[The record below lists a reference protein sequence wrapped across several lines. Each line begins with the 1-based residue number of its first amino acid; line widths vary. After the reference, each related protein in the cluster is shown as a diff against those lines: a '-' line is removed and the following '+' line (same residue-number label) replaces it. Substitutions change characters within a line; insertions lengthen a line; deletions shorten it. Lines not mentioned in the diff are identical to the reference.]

1 MGLTMKNKYLY
12 ITLLSFLGLTAEAQ
26 EQLIA
31 QAPRLVVSITIDQL
45 RTDYLENYSPLYGNE
60 GLRRLLSQGK
70 VFTNG
75 AYNFTPVDRASAIA
89 SLHTG
94 TSPYYHGITAEEWL
108 DKQTLRAQNC
118 VRDQK
123 IGYSPQFLS
132 TSTISDELKMATNGI
147 AKVFAFAP
155 TADAAILSAG
165 HAADGAAW
173 ISNGQWMTT
182 TYYRPLNQW
191 LSGFSRLFHPEADIN
206 KSVTD
211 AALKC
216 IEQAGIGNDEKTDL
230 ISLTYE
236 AGRQMESYIA
246 LDRQIAQLVNGVERT
261 IPRDRVL
268 FVITGTTNREEEEEG
283 NQERF
288 RIPTG
293 TFFINRT
300 ANLLN
305 MYLGAVFGSANY
317 VEFCHKNH
325 IYFNHQLLRQKNI
338 NLSEISSR
346 SQEFLLQITGVRNVY
361 TANQLLTSDSYLLE
375 SIRNGFN
382 IEKCGDL
389 IVDIAPGWKLINEN
403 TQEKSMSRSAHV
415 PFPIIIYGAGTKAE
429 RIQTPVT
436 VDRIAPAV
444 ARAIRIRA
452 PNACVAE
459 PLF

>member
-1 MGLTMKNKYLY
+1 MRNRYLY
-12 ITLLSFLGLTAEAQ
+12 ITLLSIFGFHAETYAQ
-26 EQLIA
+26 AIA

-45 RTDYLENYSPLYGNE
+45 RTDYLDIYAPLYGEE
-60 GLRRLLSQGK
+60 GLRKLLTEGK

-89 SLHTG
+89 SLYTG
-94 TSPYYHGITAEEWL
+94 TVPYYHGITAYEWL
-108 DKQTLRAQNC
+108 DKETLRPLNC

-123 IGYSPQFLS
+123 IGYSPQFLG
-132 TSTISDELKMATNGI
+132 TSTLSDELKMATNGL

-155 TADAAILSAG
+155 TPDAAILSAG

-173 ISNGQWMTT
+173 IDNGKWHTT
-182 TYYRPLNQW
+182 TYYRPLNLW
-191 LSGFSRLFHPEADIN
+191 LSGFTRLYQSVADVN
-206 KSVTD
+206 QDVTN
-211 AALKC
+211 AALQC
-216 IEQAGIGNDEKTDL
+216 VEQNSIGNDDKTDL
-230 ISLTYE
+230 LSLTYE
-236 AGRQMESYIA
+236 AGTQMESYIE
-246 LDRQIAQLVNGVERT
+246 LDRTISVLLRGIERQVG
-261 IPRDRVL
+261 RDRVL
-268 FVITGTTNREEEEEG
+268 FVITGTTSREEEEEG
-283 NQERF
+283 NQERY

-293 TFFINRT
+293 TFYINRT

-305 MYLGAVFGSANY
+305 MYLGAVYGSAKY

-338 NLSEISSR
+338 QIGEISSR
-346 SQEFLLQITGVRNVY
+346 SQEFLLQISGVRNVY
-361 TANQLLTSDSYLLE
+361 TASQLLTSDSYLLE

-382 IEKCGDL
+382 VEKCGDL
-389 IVDIAPGWKLINEN
+389 IVDIAPGWKLINED
-403 TQEKSMSRSAHV
+403 TSEKSTSRSAHV

-436 VDRIAPAV
+436 VDRIAPAI

-452 PNACVAE
+452 PNACSAE

>member
-1 MGLTMKNKYLY
+1 MRNKYLY
-12 ITLLSFLGLTAEAQ
+12 ITLLSILGLNAEAQ

-31 QAPRLVVSITIDQL
+31 QTPKLVVSITIDQL
-45 RTDYLENYSPLYGNE
+45 RTDYLETFSPLYSND
-60 GLRRLLSQGK
+60 GLRRLLTEGK

-75 AYNFTPVDRASAIA
+75 TFNFTPVDRASAIA

-108 DKQTLRAQNC
+108 DKETLRPQNC
-118 VRDQK
+118 VKDQQV
-123 IGYSPQFLS
+123 GYSPQFLG
-132 TSTISDELKMATNGI
+132 TSTLGDELKIATNGI
-147 AKVFAFAP
+147 ARVFAFAP

-165 HAADGAAW
+165 HAADGASW
-173 ISNGQWMTT
+173 ISNRKWVTT
-182 TYYRPLNQW
+182 TYYQPQDQW
-191 LSGFSRLFHPEADIN
+191 LSGYTRLFLPETNVN

-216 IEQAGIGNDEKTDL
+216 IEQAGIGNDDKTDL
-230 ISLTYE
+230 VSLTLE
-236 AGRQMESYIA
+236 AGQQMESYVE
-246 LDRQIAQLVNGVERT
+246 LDRQIALLLNGITHR
-261 IPRDRVL
+261 IPLDRVL
-268 FVITGTTNREEEEEG
+268 FVITGTTSREEEEEEG
-283 NQERF
+283 NMERF

-293 TFFINRT
+293 TFYINRT

-305 MYLGAVFGSANY
+305 MYLGAIFGSAKY

-338 NLSEISSR
+338 NLGEISSR
-346 SQEFLLQITGVRNVY
+346 SQEFLLQISGIRNVY

-375 SIRNGFN
+375 RIRNGFN
-382 IEKCGDL
+382 VEKCGDL
-389 IVDIAPGWKLINEN
+389 IIDIAPGWKLVNEE
-403 TQEKSMSRSAHV
+403 TSEKSTSRSAHI
-415 PFPIIIYGAGTKAE
+415 PFPIIVYGACTKAE

-436 VDRIAPAV
+436 VDRIAPAI

>member
-1 MGLTMKNKYLY
+1 MMKNKYLY
-12 ITLLSFLGLTAEAQ
+12 ITLLSLLGLSAEAQ
-26 EQLIA
+26 QQLIA

-45 RTDYLENYSPLYGNE
+45 RTDYLETYAPLYGAD
-60 GLRRLLSQGK
+60 GLSRLLAEGK

-75 AYNFTPVDRASAIA
+75 AYSFTPVDRASAIA

-94 TSPYYHGITAEEWL
+94 TVPYYNGITAEEWL
-108 DKQTLRAQNC
+108 DKQTLRPQNC

-123 IGYSPQFLS
+123 IGYSPQFLA
-132 TSTISDELKMATNGI
+132 TSTISDELKMATNGV

-165 HAADGAAW
+165 HAADGVAW
-173 ISNGQWMTT
+173 INGSQWATT

-191 LSGFSRLFHPEADIN
+191 LSGFTRLFHPDGSDVN

-211 AALKC
+211 AALHC
-216 IEQAGIGNDEKTDL
+216 IQQAGIGNDDKTDL
-230 ISLTYE
+230 VSLTYQ
-236 AGRQMESYIA
+236 AGSQMESYVA
-246 LDRQIAQLVNGVERT
+246 LDRQVAQLLNGIERQLT
-261 IPRDRVL
+261 RDRVL
-268 FVITGTTNREEEEEG
+268 FVITGTTSREEEDEG

-288 RIPTG
+288 RIPNG
-293 TFFINRT
+293 TFHINRT

-305 MYLGAVFGSANY
+305 MYLGAVFGSAKY
-317 VEFCHKNH
+317 VEFCHQNH
-325 IYFNHQLLRQKNI
+325 IYFNHQLLRQKNL
-338 NLSEISSR
+338 NLSDVCSR

-375 SIRNGFN
+375 TIRNGFN
-382 IEKCGDL
+382 VEKCGDL
-389 IVDIAPGWKLINEN
+389 IVDIAPGWKLVNEN
-403 TQEKSMSRSAHV
+403 SLKQSSSRSAHV
-415 PFPIIIYGAGTKAE
+415 PFPIIVYGAGMQAE

-436 VDRIAPAV
+436 VDRIAPAI

-452 PNACVAE
+452 PNACVAA

>member
-1 MGLTMKNKYLY
+1 MRNRYIY
-12 ITLLSFLGLTAEAQ
+12 ITLLSILGFNAETYAQ
-26 EQLIA
+26 VIV

-45 RTDYLENYSPLYGNE
+45 RTDYLETYAPLYSND
-60 GLRRLLSQGK
+60 GLKRLLTDGK
-70 VFTNG
+70 VFING

-94 TSPYYHGITAEEWL
+94 TVPYYNGITAEEWL
-108 DKQTLRAQNC
+108 DKQTLRPQNC
-118 VRDQK
+118 VRDQQ
-123 IGYSPQFLS
+123 IGYSPQFLG
-132 TSTISDELKMATNGI
+132 TSTISDELKMATNGV
-147 AKVFAFAP
+147 AKVFSFAP

-173 ISNGQWMTT
+173 VSNGKWATT
-182 TYYRPLNQW
+182 TYYRPINQW
-191 LSGFSRLFHPEADIN
+191 LSGYTRLFLPGTDVN
-206 KSVTD
+206 KAVTD

-216 IEQAGIGNDEKTDL
+216 LEQAGVGNDDKTDL
-230 ISLTYE
+230 LSLTYE
-236 AGRQMESYIA
+236 AGRQMESYVE
-246 LDRQIAQLVNGVERT
+246 LDRQMTLLLNGIERQIA
-261 IPRDRVL
+261 RDRVL
-268 FVITGTTNREEEEEG
+268 FVITGTSSREEEEES
-283 NQERF
+283 NQERY

-293 TFFINRT
+293 TFYINRT

-305 MYLGAVFGSANY
+305 MYLGAIFGSAKY

-338 NLSEISSR
+338 HLGDICSR
-346 SQEFLLQITGVRNVY
+346 SQEFLLQLSGVRNVY

-382 IEKCGDL
+382 VEKCGDL
-389 IVDIAPGWKLINEN
+389 IIDIAPGWKLINED
-403 TQEKSMSRSAHV
+403 TLEKSISRSAHV

-452 PNACVAE
+452 PNACSSE

>member
-1 MGLTMKNKYLY
+1 MRNRYIY
-12 ITLLSFLGLTAEAQ
+12 ITLLSILGFNAETYAQ
-26 EQLIA
+26 VIV

-45 RTDYLENYSPLYGNE
+45 RTDYLETYAPLYSND
-60 GLRRLLSQGK
+60 GLKRLLTDGK
-70 VFTNG
+70 VFVNG

-94 TSPYYHGITAEEWL
+94 TVPYYNGITAEEWL
-108 DKQTLRAQNC
+108 DKQTLRPQNC

-123 IGYSPQFLS
+123 IGYSPQFLG
-132 TSTISDELKMATNGI
+132 TSTISDELKMATNGV
-147 AKVFAFAP
+147 AKVFSFAP

-173 ISNGQWMTT
+173 VSNGKWATT
-182 TYYRPLNQW
+182 TYYRPINQW
-191 LSGFSRLFHPEADIN
+191 LSGYTRLFLPGTDVN
-206 KSVTD
+206 KAVTD

-216 IEQAGIGNDEKTDL
+216 LEQAGVGNDDKTDL
-230 ISLTYE
+230 LSLTYE
-236 AGRQMESYIA
+236 AGRQMESYVE
-246 LDRQIAQLVNGVERT
+246 LDRQMALLLNGIERQIA
-261 IPRDRVL
+261 RDRVL
-268 FVITGTTNREEEEEG
+268 FVITGTSSREEEEES
-283 NQERF
+283 NQERY

-293 TFFINRT
+293 TFYINRT

-305 MYLGAVFGSANY
+305 MYLGAIFGSAKY

-338 NLSEISSR
+338 HLGEICSR
-346 SQEFLLQITGVRNVY
+346 SQEFLLQLSGVRNVY

-382 IEKCGDL
+382 VEKCGDL
-389 IVDIAPGWKLINEN
+389 IIDIAPGWKLINED
-403 TQEKSMSRSAHV
+403 TLEKSISRSAHV

-452 PNACVAE
+452 PNACSSE

>member
-1 MGLTMKNKYLY
+1 MRNRYIY
-12 ITLLSFLGLTAEAQ
+12 ITLLSILGFNAETYAQ
-26 EQLIA
+26 VIV

-45 RTDYLENYSPLYGNE
+45 RTDYLETYAPLYSND
-60 GLRRLLSQGK
+60 GLKRLLTDGK
-70 VFTNG
+70 VFING

-94 TSPYYHGITAEEWL
+94 TVPYYNGITAEEWL
-108 DKQTLRAQNC
+108 DKQTLRPQNC
-118 VRDQK
+118 VRDQQ
-123 IGYSPQFLS
+123 IGYSPQFLG
-132 TSTISDELKMATNGI
+132 TSTISDELKMATNGV
-147 AKVFAFAP
+147 AKVFSFAP

-173 ISNGQWMTT
+173 VSNGKWATT
-182 TYYRPLNQW
+182 TYYRPINQW
-191 LSGFSRLFHPEADIN
+191 LSGYTRLFLPGTDVN
-206 KSVTD
+206 KAVTD

-216 IEQAGIGNDEKTDL
+216 LEQAGVGNDDKTDL
-230 ISLTYE
+230 LSLTYE
-236 AGRQMESYIA
+236 AGRHMESYVE
-246 LDRQIAQLVNGVERT
+246 LDRQMALLLNGIERQIA
-261 IPRDRVL
+261 RDRVL
-268 FVITGTTNREEEEEG
+268 FVITGTSSREEEEES
-283 NQERF
+283 NQERY

-293 TFFINRT
+293 TFYINRT

-305 MYLGAVFGSANY
+305 MYLGAIFGSAKY

-338 NLSEISSR
+338 HLGEICSR
-346 SQEFLLQITGVRNVY
+346 SQEFLLQLSGVRNVY

-382 IEKCGDL
+382 VEKCGDL
-389 IVDIAPGWKLINEN
+389 IIDIAPGWKLINED
-403 TQEKSMSRSAHV
+403 TLEKSISRSAHV

-452 PNACVAE
+452 PNACSSE

>member
-1 MGLTMKNKYLY
+1 MMKNKYLY
-12 ITLLSFLGLTAEAQ
+12 ITLLSLLGLSAEAQ
-26 EQLIA
+26 QQLIA

-45 RTDYLENYSPLYGNE
+45 RTDYLETYAPLYGAD
-60 GLRRLLSQGK
+60 GLRRLLAEGK

-75 AYNFTPVDRASAIA
+75 AYSFTPVDRASAIA

-94 TSPYYHGITAEEWL
+94 TVPYYNGITAEEWL
-108 DKQTLRAQNC
+108 DKQTLRPQNC

-123 IGYSPQFLS
+123 IGYSPQFLA
-132 TSTISDELKMATNGI
+132 TSTISDELKMATNGV

-173 ISNGQWMTT
+173 INGSQWATT

-191 LSGFSRLFHPEADIN
+191 LSGFSRLFHPDASDAN

-211 AALKC
+211 AALHC
-216 IEQAGIGNDEKTDL
+216 IQQAGIGNDDKTDL
-230 ISLTYE
+230 VSLTYQ
-236 AGRQMESYIA
+236 AGSQMESYVA
-246 LDRQIAQLVNGVERT
+246 LDRQVAQLLKGIERQLT
-261 IPRDRVL
+261 RDRVL
-268 FVITGTTNREEEEEG
+268 IVITGTTSREEEDEG
-283 NQERF
+283 NLERF

-293 TFFINRT
+293 TFHINRT

-305 MYLGAVFGSANY
+305 MYLGAVFGSAKY
-317 VEFCHKNH
+317 VEFCHQNH
-325 IYFNHQLLRQKNI
+325 IYFNHQLLRQKNL
-338 NLSEISSR
+338 NLSDVCSR

-361 TANQLLTSDSYLLE
+361 TANQLLTSDSYQLE
-375 SIRNGFN
+375 AIRNGFN
-382 IEKCGDL
+382 VEKCGDL
-389 IVDIAPGWKLINEN
+389 IVDIAPGWKLVNEN
-403 TQEKSMSRSAHV
+403 SLKQSSSRSAHV
-415 PFPIIIYGAGTKAE
+415 PFPIIVYGAGTQAE

-436 VDRIAPAV
+436 VDRIAPAI

-452 PNACVAE
+452 PNACVAA

>member
-1 MGLTMKNKYLY
+1 MRNRYIY
-12 ITLLSFLGLTAEAQ
+12 ITLLSILGFNAETYAQ
-26 EQLIA
+26 VVV

-45 RTDYLENYSPLYGNE
+45 RTDYLETYAPLYSND
-60 GLRRLLSQGK
+60 GLKRLLTDGK
-70 VFTNG
+70 VFING

-94 TSPYYHGITAEEWL
+94 TVPYYNGITAEEWL
-108 DKQTLRAQNC
+108 DKQTLRPQNC
-118 VRDQK
+118 VRDQQ
-123 IGYSPQFLS
+123 IGYSPQFLG
-132 TSTISDELKMATNGI
+132 TSTISDELKMATNGV
-147 AKVFAFAP
+147 AKVFSFAP

-173 ISNGQWMTT
+173 VSNGKWATT
-182 TYYRPLNQW
+182 TYYRPINQW
-191 LSGFSRLFHPEADIN
+191 LSGYTRLFLPGTDVN
-206 KSVTD
+206 KAVTD

-216 IEQAGIGNDEKTDL
+216 LEQAGVGNDDKTDL
-230 ISLTYE
+230 LSLTYE
-236 AGRQMESYIA
+236 AGRHMESYVE
-246 LDRQIAQLVNGVERT
+246 LDRQMALLLNGIERQIA
-261 IPRDRVL
+261 RDRVL
-268 FVITGTTNREEEEEG
+268 FVITGTSSREEEEES
-283 NQERF
+283 NQERY

-293 TFFINRT
+293 TFYINRT

-305 MYLGAVFGSANY
+305 MYLGAIFGSAKY

-338 NLSEISSR
+338 HLGEICSR
-346 SQEFLLQITGVRNVY
+346 SQEFLLQLSGVRNVY

-382 IEKCGDL
+382 VEKCGDL
-389 IVDIAPGWKLINEN
+389 IIDIAPGWKLINED
-403 TQEKSMSRSAHV
+403 TLEKSISWSAHV

-452 PNACVAE
+452 PNACSSE

>member
-1 MGLTMKNKYLY
+1 MMKNKYLY
-12 ITLLSFLGLTAEAQ
+12 ITLLSLLGLSAEAQ
-26 EQLIA
+26 QQLIA

-45 RTDYLENYSPLYGNE
+45 RTDYLETYAPLYGTD
-60 GLRRLLSQGK
+60 GLRRLLAEGK

-75 AYNFTPVDRASAIA
+75 AYSFTPVDRASAIA

-94 TSPYYHGITAEEWL
+94 TVPYYNGITAEEWL
-108 DKQTLRAQNC
+108 DKQTLRPQNC

-123 IGYSPQFLS
+123 IGYSPQFLA
-132 TSTISDELKMATNGI
+132 TSTISDELKMATNGV

-173 ISNGQWMTT
+173 INGSQWATT

-191 LSGFSRLFHPEADIN
+191 LSGFTRLFHPDASDAN

-211 AALKC
+211 AALHC
-216 IEQAGIGNDEKTDL
+216 IQQAGIGNDDKTDL
-230 ISLTYE
+230 VSLTYQ
-236 AGRQMESYIA
+236 AGSQMESYVA
-246 LDRQIAQLVNGVERT
+246 LDRQVAQLLNGIERQLT
-261 IPRDRVL
+261 RDRVL
-268 FVITGTTNREEEEEG
+268 FVITGTTSREEEDEG

-293 TFFINRT
+293 TFHINRT

-305 MYLGAVFGSANY
+305 MYLGAVFGSAKY
-317 VEFCHKNH
+317 VEFCHQNH
-325 IYFNHQLLRQKNI
+325 IYFNHQLLRQKNL
-338 NLSEISSR
+338 NLSDVCSR

-375 SIRNGFN
+375 TIRNGFN
-382 IEKCGDL
+382 VEKCGDL
-389 IVDIAPGWKLINEN
+389 IVDIAPGWKLVNEN
-403 TQEKSMSRSAHV
+403 SLKQSSSRSAHV
-415 PFPIIIYGAGTKAE
+415 PFPIIVYGAGTQAE

-436 VDRIAPAV
+436 VDRIAPAI

-452 PNACVAE
+452 PNACVAA

>member
-1 MGLTMKNKYLY
+1 MRNRYLY
-12 ITLLSFLGLTAEAQ
+12 ITLLSVLGFHTETYAQ
-26 EQLIA
+26 AIA

-45 RTDYLENYSPLYGNE
+45 RTDDLETYAPLYGEE
-60 GLRRLLSQGK
+60 GLRKLLTEGK

-89 SLHTG
+89 SLYTG
-94 TSPYYHGITAEEWL
+94 TVPYYHGITAYEWL
-108 DKQTLRAQNC
+108 DKETLRPQNC

-123 IGYSPQFLS
+123 IGYSPQFLG
-132 TSTISDELKMATNGI
+132 TSTLSDELKMATNGV

-155 TADAAILSAG
+155 TPDAAILSAG
-165 HAADGAAW
+165 HAADCAAW
-173 ISNGQWMTT
+173 IDKGKWHTT

-191 LSGFSRLFHPEADIN
+191 ISGYSRLYQPDADVN

-211 AALKC
+211 IALNC

-230 ISLTYE
+230 LSLTYE
-236 AGRQMESYIA
+236 AGAQMESYIE
-246 LDRQIAQLVNGVERT
+246 LDRTIAMLLNGIERQLT
-261 IPRDRVL
+261 KDRVL
-268 FVITGTTNREEEEEG
+268 FVITGTTSREEEEEG
-283 NQERF
+283 NQERY

-293 TFFINRT
+293 TFYINRT

-305 MYLGAVFGSANY
+305 MYLGAVYGSAKY
-317 VEFCHKNH
+317 VEFCHKNQ

-338 NLSEISSR
+338 QIGEISSR
-346 SQEFLLQITGVRNVY
+346 SQEFLLQISGVRNVY

-382 IEKCGDL
+382 VEKCGDL
-389 IVDIAPGWKLINEN
+389 IIDIAPGWKLINEE
-403 TQEKSMSRSAHV
+403 TLEKSTSRSAHV
-415 PFPIIIYGAGTKAE
+415 PFPIIIYGSGTKAE

-452 PNACVAE
+452 PNACSSE

>member
-1 MGLTMKNKYLY
+1 MRNKYLY
-12 ITLLSFLGLTAEAQ
+12 ITLLSILGLNAETYAQ
-26 EQLIA
+26 AIA

-45 RTDYLENYSPLYGNE
+45 RTDYLETYAPLYGSD
-60 GLRRLLSQGK
+60 GLRRFLTEGK

-94 TSPYYHGITAEEWL
+94 TVPYYNGITANEWL
-108 DKQTLRAQNC
+108 DKQTLRPQNC

-123 IGYSPQFLS
+123 IGYSPQFLG
-132 TSTISDELKMATNGI
+132 TSTLSDELKIATNGT
-147 AKVFAFAP
+147 ARVFAFAT

-173 ISNGQWMTT
+173 VNEGKWATT

-191 LSGFSRLFHPEADIN
+191 LSGYTRLFLPDNDAN

-216 IEQAGIGNDEKTDL
+216 VEQAGIGNDDKTDL
-230 ISLTYE
+230 LSLTYE
-236 AGRQMESYIA
+236 AGQQMESYVSLDQQIA
-246 LDRQIAQLVNGVERT
+246 LLLNGIEHQI
-261 IPRDRVL
+261 PHDRVL
-268 FVITGTTNREEEEEG
+268 FVITGTTCREE
-283 NQERF
+283 QENNNNDRF
-288 RIPTG
+288 RIPSG
-293 TFFINRT
+293 TFYINRT

-305 MYLGAVFGSANY
+305 MYLGAVFGSAQY
-317 VEFCHKNH
+317 IEFCYKNQ

-338 NLSEISSR
+338 HLGEISSR
-346 SQEFLLQITGVRNVY
+346 SQEFLLQIEGIRNVY

-375 SIRNGFN
+375 SVRNGFN
-382 IEKCGDL
+382 VEKCGDL
-389 IVDIAPGWKLINEN
+389 IIDIAPGWKLINEN
-403 TQEKSMSRSAHV
+403 TLEKSASRSAHV
-415 PFPIIIYGAGTKAE
+415 PFPIIIYGAGIKPE
-429 RIQTPVT
+429 RIQTLVT
-436 VDRIAPAV
+436 IDRVAPAV

-452 PNACVAE
+452 PNACSAE

>member
-1 MGLTMKNKYLY
+1 MRNRYIY
-12 ITLLSFLGLTAEAQ
+12 ITLLSILGFNAETYAQ
-26 EQLIA
+26 VIV

-45 RTDYLENYSPLYGNE
+45 RTDYLETYAPLYSND
-60 GLRRLLSQGK
+60 GLKRLLTDGK
-70 VFTNG
+70 VFING

-94 TSPYYHGITAEEWL
+94 TVPYYNGITAEEWL
-108 DKQTLRAQNC
+108 DKQTLRPQNC

-123 IGYSPQFLS
+123 IGYSPQFLG

-147 AKVFAFAP
+147 AKVFSFAP

-173 ISNGQWMTT
+173 ISNGKWATT
-182 TYYRPLNQW
+182 TYYRPINQW
-191 LSGFSRLFHPEADIN
+191 LSGYTRLFLPGTDVN
-206 KSVTD
+206 KAVTD

-216 IEQAGIGNDEKTDL
+216 LEQAGVGNDDKTDL
-230 ISLTYE
+230 LSLTYE
-236 AGRQMESYIA
+236 AGRQMESYVE
-246 LDRQIAQLVNGVERT
+246 LDRQMALLLNGIERQIA
-261 IPRDRVL
+261 RDRVL
-268 FVITGTTNREEEEEG
+268 FVITGTSSREEEEES
-283 NQERF
+283 NQERY

-293 TFFINRT
+293 TFYINRT

-305 MYLGAVFGSANY
+305 MYLGAIFGSAKY

-338 NLSEISSR
+338 HLGEICSR
-346 SQEFLLQITGVRNVY
+346 SQEFLLQLSGVRNVY

-382 IEKCGDL
+382 VEKCGDL
-389 IVDIAPGWKLINEN
+389 IIDIAPGWKLINED
-403 TQEKSMSRSAHV
+403 TLEKSISRSAHV

-452 PNACVAE
+452 PNACSSE

>member
-1 MGLTMKNKYLY
+1 MMMKNKYLY
-12 ITLLSFLGLTAEAQ
+12 ITLLSLLGLSAEAQ
-26 EQLIA
+26 QQLIA

-45 RTDYLENYSPLYGNE
+45 RTDYLETYAPLYGAD
-60 GLRRLLSQGK
+60 GLRRLLAEGK

-75 AYNFTPVDRASAIA
+75 SYSFTPVDRASAIA

-94 TSPYYHGITAEEWL
+94 TVPYYNGITAEEWL
-108 DKQTLRAQNC
+108 DKQTLRPQNC

-123 IGYSPQFLS
+123 IGYSPQFLA
-132 TSTISDELKMATNGI
+132 TSTISDELKMATNGV

-173 ISNGQWMTT
+173 INGSQWATT

-191 LSGFSRLFHPEADIN
+191 LSGFTRLFHPDASDVN

-211 AALKC
+211 AALHC
-216 IEQAGIGNDEKTDL
+216 IQQAGIGNDDKTDL
-230 ISLTYE
+230 VSLTYQ
-236 AGRQMESYIA
+236 AGSQMESYVA
-246 LDRQIAQLVNGVERT
+246 LDRQVAQLLNGIERQLT
-261 IPRDRVL
+261 RDRVL
-268 FVITGTTNREEEEEG
+268 FVITGTTSREEEDEG

-293 TFFINRT
+293 TFHINRT

-305 MYLGAVFGSANY
+305 MYLGAVFGSAKY
-317 VEFCHKNH
+317 VEFCHQNH
-325 IYFNHQLLRQKNI
+325 IYFNHQLLRQKNL
-338 NLSEISSR
+338 NLSDVCSR

-375 SIRNGFN
+375 TIRNGFN
-382 IEKCGDL
+382 VEKCGDL
-389 IVDIAPGWKLINEN
+389 IVDIAPGWKLVNEN
-403 TQEKSMSRSAHV
+403 SLKQSSSRSAHV
-415 PFPIIIYGAGTKAE
+415 PFPIIVYGAGMQAE

-436 VDRIAPAV
+436 VDRIAPAI

-452 PNACVAE
+452 PNACVAA

>member
-1 MGLTMKNKYLY
+1 MMMKNKYLY
-12 ITLLSFLGLTAEAQ
+12 ITLLSLLGLSAEAQ
-26 EQLIA
+26 QQLIA

-45 RTDYLENYSPLYGNE
+45 RTDYLETYAPLYGAD
-60 GLRRLLSQGK
+60 GLRRLLAEGK

-75 AYNFTPVDRASAIA
+75 AYSFTPVDRASAIA

-94 TSPYYHGITAEEWL
+94 TVPYYNGITAEEWL
-108 DKQTLRAQNC
+108 DKQTLRPQNC

-123 IGYSPQFLS
+123 IGYSPQFLA
-132 TSTISDELKMATNGI
+132 TSTISDELKMATNGV

-173 ISNGQWMTT
+173 INGSQWATT

-191 LSGFSRLFHPEADIN
+191 LSGFTRLFHPDASDAN

-211 AALKC
+211 AALHC
-216 IEQAGIGNDEKTDL
+216 IQQAGIGNDDKTDL
-230 ISLTYE
+230 VSLTYQ
-236 AGRQMESYIA
+236 AGSQMESYVT
-246 LDRQIAQLVNGVERT
+246 LDRQVAQLLNGIERQLT
-261 IPRDRVL
+261 RDRVL
-268 FVITGTTNREEEEEG
+268 FVITGTTSREEEDEG

-293 TFFINRT
+293 TFHINRT

-305 MYLGAVFGSANY
+305 MYLGAVFGSAKY
-317 VEFCHKNH
+317 VEFCHQNH
-325 IYFNHQLLRQKNI
+325 IYFNHQLLRQKNL
-338 NLSEISSR
+338 NLSDVCSR

-375 SIRNGFN
+375 TIRNGFN
-382 IEKCGDL
+382 VEKCGDL
-389 IVDIAPGWKLINEN
+389 IVDIAPGWKLVNEN
-403 TQEKSMSRSAHV
+403 SLKQSSSRSAHV
-415 PFPIIIYGAGTKAE
+415 PFPIIVYGAGTQAE

-436 VDRIAPAV
+436 VDRIAPAI

-452 PNACVAE
+452 PNACVAA

>member
-1 MGLTMKNKYLY
+1 MRNRYIY
-12 ITLLSFLGLTAEAQ
+12 ITLLSILGFNAETYAQ
-26 EQLIA
+26 VIV

-45 RTDYLENYSPLYGNE
+45 RTDYLETYAPLYSND
-60 GLRRLLSQGK
+60 GLKRLLTDGK
-70 VFTNG
+70 VFING

-94 TSPYYHGITAEEWL
+94 TVPYYNGITAEEWL
-108 DKQTLRAQNC
+108 DKQTLRPQNC

-123 IGYSPQFLS
+123 IGYSPQFLG
-132 TSTISDELKMATNGI
+132 TSTISDELKMATNGV
-147 AKVFAFAP
+147 AKVFSFAP

-173 ISNGQWMTT
+173 VSNGKWATT
-182 TYYRPLNQW
+182 TYYRPINQW
-191 LSGFSRLFHPEADIN
+191 LSGYTRLFLPGTDVN
-206 KSVTD
+206 KAVTD

-216 IEQAGIGNDEKTDL
+216 LEQAGVGNDDKTDL
-230 ISLTYE
+230 LSLTYE
-236 AGRQMESYIA
+236 AGRQMESYVE
-246 LDRQIAQLVNGVERT
+246 LDRQMALLLNGIERQIA
-261 IPRDRVL
+261 RDRVL
-268 FVITGTTNREEEEEG
+268 FVITGTSSREEEEESY
-283 NQERF
+283 QERY

-293 TFFINRT
+293 TFYINRT

-305 MYLGAVFGSANY
+305 MYLGAIFGSAKY

-338 NLSEISSR
+338 HLGEICSR
-346 SQEFLLQITGVRNVY
+346 SQEFLLQLSGVRNVY

-382 IEKCGDL
+382 VEKCGDL
-389 IVDIAPGWKLINEN
+389 IIDIAPGWKLINED
-403 TQEKSMSRSAHV
+403 TLEKSISRSAHV

-452 PNACVAE
+452 PNACSSE

>member
-1 MGLTMKNKYLY
+1 MMMKNKYLY
-12 ITLLSFLGLTAEAQ
+12 ITLLSLLGLSAEAQ
-26 EQLIA
+26 QQLIA

-45 RTDYLENYSPLYGNE
+45 RTDYLETYAPLYGAD
-60 GLRRLLSQGK
+60 GLRRLLAEGK

-75 AYNFTPVDRASAIA
+75 AYSFTPVDRASAIA

-94 TSPYYHGITAEEWL
+94 TVPYYNGITAEEWL
-108 DKQTLRAQNC
+108 DKQTLRPQNC

-123 IGYSPQFLS
+123 IGYSPQFLA
-132 TSTISDELKMATNGI
+132 TSTISDELKMATNGV

-173 ISNGQWMTT
+173 INGSQWATT

-191 LSGFSRLFHPEADIN
+191 LSGFSRLFHPDASDAN

-211 AALKC
+211 AALHC
-216 IEQAGIGNDEKTDL
+216 IQQAGIGNDDKTDL
-230 ISLTYE
+230 VSLTYQ
-236 AGRQMESYIA
+236 AGSQMESYVA
-246 LDRQIAQLVNGVERT
+246 LDRQVAQLLNGIERQLT
-261 IPRDRVL
+261 RDRVL
-268 FVITGTTNREEEEEG
+268 FVITGTTSREEEDEG

-293 TFFINRT
+293 TFHINRT

-305 MYLGAVFGSANY
+305 MYLGAVFGSAKY
-317 VEFCHKNH
+317 VEFCHQNH
-325 IYFNHQLLRQKNI
+325 IYFNHQLLRQKNL
-338 NLSEISSR
+338 NLSDVCSR

-375 SIRNGFN
+375 TIRNGFN
-382 IEKCGDL
+382 VEKCGDL
-389 IVDIAPGWKLINEN
+389 IVDIAPGWKLVNEN
-403 TQEKSMSRSAHV
+403 SLKQSSSRSAHV
-415 PFPIIIYGAGTKAE
+415 PFPIIVYGAGTQAE

-436 VDRIAPAV
+436 VDRIAPAI

-452 PNACVAE
+452 PNACVAA

>member
-1 MGLTMKNKYLY
+1 MRNRYIY
-12 ITLLSFLGLTAEAQ
+12 ITLLSILGFNAETYAQ
-26 EQLIA
+26 VVV

-45 RTDYLENYSPLYGNE
+45 RTDYLETYAPLYSND
-60 GLRRLLSQGK
+60 GLKRLLTDGK
-70 VFTNG
+70 VFING

-94 TSPYYHGITAEEWL
+94 TVPYYNGITAEEWL
-108 DKQTLRAQNC
+108 DKQTLRPQNC

-123 IGYSPQFLS
+123 IGYSPQFLG
-132 TSTISDELKMATNGI
+132 TSTISDELKMATNGV
-147 AKVFAFAP
+147 AKVFSFAP

-173 ISNGQWMTT
+173 VSNGKWATT
-182 TYYRPLNQW
+182 TYYRPINQW
-191 LSGFSRLFHPEADIN
+191 LSGYTRLFLPGTDVN
-206 KSVTD
+206 KAVTD

-216 IEQAGIGNDEKTDL
+216 LEQAGVGNDDKTDL
-230 ISLTYE
+230 LSLTYE
-236 AGRQMESYIA
+236 AGRQMESYVE
-246 LDRQIAQLVNGVERT
+246 LDRQMALLLNGIERQIA
-261 IPRDRVL
+261 RDRVL
-268 FVITGTTNREEEEEG
+268 FVITGTSSREEEEES
-283 NQERF
+283 NQERY

-293 TFFINRT
+293 TFYINRT

-305 MYLGAVFGSANY
+305 MYLGAIFGSAKY

-338 NLSEISSR
+338 HLGEICSR
-346 SQEFLLQITGVRNVY
+346 SQEFLLQLSGVRNVY

-382 IEKCGDL
+382 VEKCGDL
-389 IVDIAPGWKLINEN
+389 IIDIAPGWKLINED
-403 TQEKSMSRSAHV
+403 TLEKSISRSAHV

-452 PNACVAE
+452 PNACSSE

>member
-1 MGLTMKNKYLY
+1 MRNRYLY
-12 ITLLSFLGLTAEAQ
+12 ITLLSVLGFHTETYAQ
-26 EQLIA
+26 AIA
-31 QAPRLVVSITIDQL
+31 RAPRLVVSITIDQL
-45 RTDYLENYSPLYGNE
+45 RTDYLETYAPLYGEE
-60 GLRRLLSQGK
+60 GLRKLLTEGK

-89 SLHTG
+89 SLYTG
-94 TSPYYHGITAEEWL
+94 TVPYYHGITAYEWL
-108 DKQTLRAQNC
+108 DKETLRPQNC

-123 IGYSPQFLS
+123 IGYSPQFLG
-132 TSTISDELKMATNGI
+132 TSTLSDELKMATNGV

-155 TADAAILSAG
+155 TPDAAILSAG
-165 HAADGAAW
+165 HAADCAAW
-173 ISNGQWMTT
+173 IDKGKWHTT

-191 LSGFSRLFHPEADIN
+191 ISGYSRLYQPDADVN

-211 AALKC
+211 IALNC

-230 ISLTYE
+230 LSLTYE
-236 AGRQMESYIA
+236 AGAQMESYIE
-246 LDRQIAQLVNGVERT
+246 LDRTIAMLLNGIERQLT
-261 IPRDRVL
+261 KDRVL
-268 FVITGTTNREEEEEG
+268 FVITGTTSREEEEEG
-283 NQERF
+283 NQERY

-293 TFFINRT
+293 TFYINRT

-305 MYLGAVFGSANY
+305 MYLGAVYGSAKY
-317 VEFCHKNH
+317 VEFCHKNQ

-338 NLSEISSR
+338 QIGEISSR
-346 SQEFLLQITGVRNVY
+346 SQEFLLQISGVRNVY

-382 IEKCGDL
+382 VEKCGDL
-389 IVDIAPGWKLINEN
+389 IIDIAPGWKLINEE
-403 TQEKSMSRSAHV
+403 TLEKSTSRSAHV
-415 PFPIIIYGAGTKAE
+415 PFPIIIYGSGTKAE

-452 PNACVAE
+452 PNACSSE

>member
-1 MGLTMKNKYLY
+1 MRNRYIY
-12 ITLLSFLGLTAEAQ
+12 ITLLSILGFNAETYAQ
-26 EQLIA
+26 VIV

-45 RTDYLENYSPLYGNE
+45 RTDYLETYAPLYSND
-60 GLRRLLSQGK
+60 GLKRLLTDGK
-70 VFTNG
+70 VFING

-94 TSPYYHGITAEEWL
+94 TVPYYNGITAEEWL
-108 DKQTLRAQNC
+108 DKQTLRPQNC
-118 VRDQK
+118 VRDQQ
-123 IGYSPQFLS
+123 IGYSPQFLG

-147 AKVFAFAP
+147 AKVFSFAP

-173 ISNGQWMTT
+173 VSNGKWATT
-182 TYYRPLNQW
+182 TYYRPINQW
-191 LSGFSRLFHPEADIN
+191 LSGYTRLFLPGTDVN
-206 KSVTD
+206 KAVTD

-216 IEQAGIGNDEKTDL
+216 LEQAGVGNDDKTDL
-230 ISLTYE
+230 LSLTYE
-236 AGRQMESYIA
+236 AGRQMESYVE
-246 LDRQIAQLVNGVERT
+246 LDRQMTLLLNGIERQIA
-261 IPRDRVL
+261 RDRVL
-268 FVITGTTNREEEEEG
+268 FVITGTSSREEEEES
-283 NQERF
+283 NQERY

-293 TFFINRT
+293 TFYINRT

-305 MYLGAVFGSANY
+305 MYLGAIFGSAKY

-338 NLSEISSR
+338 HLGDICSR
-346 SQEFLLQITGVRNVY
+346 SQEFLLQLSGVRNVY

-382 IEKCGDL
+382 VEKCGDL
-389 IVDIAPGWKLINEN
+389 IIDIAPGWKLINED
-403 TQEKSMSRSAHV
+403 TLEKSISRSAHV

-452 PNACVAE
+452 PNACSSE

>member
-1 MGLTMKNKYLY
+1 MRNRYIY
-12 ITLLSFLGLTAEAQ
+12 ITLLSILGFNAETYAQ
-26 EQLIA
+26 VVV

-45 RTDYLENYSPLYGNE
+45 RTDYLETYAPLYSND
-60 GLRRLLSQGK
+60 GLKRLLTDGK
-70 VFTNG
+70 VFING

-94 TSPYYHGITAEEWL
+94 TVPYYNGITAEEWL
-108 DKQTLRAQNC
+108 DKQTLRPQNC
-118 VRDQK
+118 VRDQQ
-123 IGYSPQFLS
+123 IGYSPQFLG
-132 TSTISDELKMATNGI
+132 TSTISDELKMATNGV
-147 AKVFAFAP
+147 AKVFSFAP

-173 ISNGQWMTT
+173 VSNGKWATT
-182 TYYRPLNQW
+182 TYYRPINQW
-191 LSGFSRLFHPEADIN
+191 LSGYTRLFLPGTDVN
-206 KSVTD
+206 KAVTD

-216 IEQAGIGNDEKTDL
+216 LEQAGVGNDDKTDL
-230 ISLTYE
+230 LSLTYE
-236 AGRQMESYIA
+236 AGRQMESYVE
-246 LDRQIAQLVNGVERT
+246 LDRQMALLLNGIERQIA
-261 IPRDRVL
+261 RDRVL
-268 FVITGTTNREEEEEG
+268 FVITGTSSREEEEES
-283 NQERF
+283 NQERY

-293 TFFINRT
+293 TFYINRT

-305 MYLGAVFGSANY
+305 MYLGAIFGSAKY

-338 NLSEISSR
+338 HLGDICSR
-346 SQEFLLQITGVRNVY
+346 SQEFLLQLSGVRNVY

-382 IEKCGDL
+382 VEKCGDL
-389 IVDIAPGWKLINEN
+389 IIDIAPGWKLINED
-403 TQEKSMSRSAHV
+403 TLEKSISRSAHV

-452 PNACVAE
+452 PNACSSE

>member
-1 MGLTMKNKYLY
+1 MRNRYIY
-12 ITLLSFLGLTAEAQ
+12 ITLLSILGFNAETDAQ
-26 EQLIA
+26 VIV

-45 RTDYLENYSPLYGNE
+45 RTDYLETYAPLYSND
-60 GLRRLLSQGK
+60 GLKRLLTDGK
-70 VFTNG
+70 VFING

-94 TSPYYHGITAEEWL
+94 TVPYYNGITAEEWL
-108 DKQTLRAQNC
+108 DKQTLRPQNC

-123 IGYSPQFLS
+123 IGYSPQFLG
-132 TSTISDELKMATNGI
+132 TSTISDELKMATNGV
-147 AKVFAFAP
+147 AKVFSFAP

-173 ISNGQWMTT
+173 VSNGKWATT
-182 TYYRPLNQW
+182 TYYRPINQW
-191 LSGFSRLFHPEADIN
+191 LSGYTRLFLPETDVN
-206 KSVTD
+206 KAVTD

-216 IEQAGIGNDEKTDL
+216 LEQAGVGNDDKTDL
-230 ISLTYE
+230 LSLTYE
-236 AGRQMESYIA
+236 AGRQMESYVE
-246 LDRQIAQLVNGVERT
+246 LDRQMALLLNGIERQIA
-261 IPRDRVL
+261 RDRVL
-268 FVITGTTNREEEEEG
+268 FVITGTSSREEEEES
-283 NQERF
+283 NQERY

-293 TFFINRT
+293 TFYINRT

-305 MYLGAVFGSANY
+305 MYLGAIFGSAKY

-338 NLSEISSR
+338 HLGEICSR
-346 SQEFLLQITGVRNVY
+346 SQEFLLQLSGVRNVY

-382 IEKCGDL
+382 VEKCGDL
-389 IVDIAPGWKLINEN
+389 IIDIAPGWKLINED
-403 TQEKSMSRSAHV
+403 TLEKSISRSAHV

-452 PNACVAE
+452 PNACSSE

>member
-1 MGLTMKNKYLY
+1 MRNRYIY
-12 ITLLSFLGLTAEAQ
+12 ITLLSILGFNAETYAQ
-26 EQLIA
+26 VIV

-45 RTDYLENYSPLYGNE
+45 RTDYLETYAPLYSND
-60 GLRRLLSQGK
+60 GLKRLLTDGK
-70 VFTNG
+70 VFING
-75 AYNFTPVDRASAIA
+75 AYNFTPVDRACAIA

-94 TSPYYHGITAEEWL
+94 TVPYYNGITAEEWL
-108 DKQTLRAQNC
+108 DKQTLRPQNC

-123 IGYSPQFLS
+123 IGYSPQFLG
-132 TSTISDELKMATNGI
+132 TSTISDELKMATKGV
-147 AKVFAFAP
+147 AKVFSFAP

-173 ISNGQWMTT
+173 ISNGKWVTT

-191 LSGFSRLFHPEADIN
+191 LSGYTRLFLPGTDAN
-206 KSVTD
+206 KAVTD

-216 IEQAGIGNDEKTDL
+216 LELAGVGNDDKTDL

-236 AGRQMESYIA
+236 AGRQMESYIE
-246 LDRQIAQLVNGVERT
+246 LDRQMALLLNGIERQIA
-261 IPRDRVL
+261 RDRVL
-268 FVITGTTNREEEEEG
+268 FVITGTSSREEEEEN
-283 NQERF
+283 NQELY

-293 TFFINRT
+293 TFYINRT

-305 MYLGAVFGSANY
+305 MYLGAIFGSAKY
-317 VEFCHKNH
+317 VEFCYKNH
-325 IYFNHQLLRQKNI
+325 IYFNHQLLRQKNLHLGDI
-338 NLSEISSR
+338 CSR
-346 SQEFLLQITGVRNVY
+346 SQEFLLQLSGVRNVY
-361 TANQLLTSDSYLLE
+361 TTNQLLTSDSYLLE
-375 SIRNGFN
+375 NIRNGFN
-382 IEKCGDL
+382 VEKCGDL
-389 IVDIAPGWKLINEN
+389 IIDIAPGWKLINED
-403 TQEKSMSRSAHV
+403 TLEKYTSRSAHV

-452 PNACVAE
+452 PNACSSK

>member
-1 MGLTMKNKYLY
+1 MRNRYIY
-12 ITLLSFLGLTAEAQ
+12 ITLLSILGFNAETYAQ
-26 EQLIA
+26 AIA

-45 RTDYLENYSPLYGNE
+45 RTDYLDTYAPLYGHD
-60 GLRRLLSQGK
+60 GLKRLLTEGK

-94 TSPYYHGITAEEWL
+94 TVPYYNGITAEEWL
-108 DKQTLRAQNC
+108 DRQTLRPQNC

-123 IGYSPQFLS
+123 IGYSPQFLG
-132 TSTISDELKMATNGI
+132 TSTVSDELKMATNGI
-147 AKVFAFAP
+147 AKVFSFAP

-173 ISNGQWMTT
+173 ISSGKWVTT

-191 LSGFSRLFHPEADIN
+191 LSGYTRLFLPDADVN
-206 KSVTD
+206 KTVTD

-216 IEQAGIGNDEKTDL
+216 VEQAGMGNDDKTDL
-230 ISLTYE
+230 LSLTYE
-236 AGRQMESYIA
+236 AGLQMESYVE
-246 LDRQIAQLVNGVERT
+246 LDRQIAQLLNGIERQ
-261 IPRDRVL
+261 IPRDRIL
-268 FVITGTTNREEEEEG
+268 FVITGTSSREEEEEG
-283 NQERF
+283 NQERY

-293 TFFINRT
+293 TFYINRT

-305 MYLGAVFGSANY
+305 MYLGAVFGSAKY

-338 NLSEISSR
+338 HLGEICSR
-346 SQEFLLQITGVRNVY
+346 SQEFLLQISGVRNVY

-382 IEKCGDL
+382 VEKCGDL
-389 IVDIAPGWKLINEN
+389 IIDVAPGWKLINED
-403 TQEKSMSRSAHV
+403 TLEKSSSRSAHV
-415 PFPIIIYGAGTKAE
+415 PFPIIVYGAGTKAE

-436 VDRIAPAV
+436 VDRIAPAI

-452 PNACVAE
+452 PNACSSE

>member
-1 MGLTMKNKYLY
+1 MRNRYIY
-12 ITLLSFLGLTAEAQ
+12 ITLLSILGFNAETYAQ
-26 EQLIA
+26 VVV

-45 RTDYLENYSPLYGNE
+45 RTDYLETYAPLYSND
-60 GLRRLLSQGK
+60 GLKRLLTDGK
-70 VFTNG
+70 VFING

-94 TSPYYHGITAEEWL
+94 TVPYYNGITAEEWL
-108 DKQTLRAQNC
+108 DKQTLRPQNC
-118 VRDQK
+118 VRDQQ
-123 IGYSPQFLS
+123 IGYSPQFLG
-132 TSTISDELKMATNGI
+132 TSTISDELKMATNGV
-147 AKVFAFAP
+147 AKVFSFAP

-173 ISNGQWMTT
+173 VSNGKWATT
-182 TYYRPLNQW
+182 TYYRPINQW
-191 LSGFSRLFHPEADIN
+191 LSGYTRLFLPGTDVN
-206 KSVTD
+206 KAVTD

-216 IEQAGIGNDEKTDL
+216 LEQAGVGNDDKTDL
-230 ISLTYE
+230 LSLTYE
-236 AGRQMESYIA
+236 AGRHMESYVE
-246 LDRQIAQLVNGVERT
+246 LDRQMALLLNGIERQIA
-261 IPRDRVL
+261 RDRVL
-268 FVITGTTNREEEEEG
+268 FVITGTSSREEEEES
-283 NQERF
+283 NQERY

-293 TFFINRT
+293 TFYINRT

-305 MYLGAVFGSANY
+305 MYLGAIFGSAKY

-338 NLSEISSR
+338 HLGEICSR
-346 SQEFLLQITGVRNVY
+346 SQEFLLQLSGVRNVY

-382 IEKCGDL
+382 VEKCGDL
-389 IVDIAPGWKLINEN
+389 IIDIAPGWKLINED
-403 TQEKSMSRSAHV
+403 TLEKSISRSAHV

-452 PNACVAE
+452 PNACSSE

>member
-1 MGLTMKNKYLY
+1 MMMKNKYLY
-12 ITLLSFLGLTAEAQ
+12 ITLLSLLGLSAEAQ
-26 EQLIA
+26 QQLIA

-45 RTDYLENYSPLYGNE
+45 RTDYLETYAPLYGAD
-60 GLRRLLSQGK
+60 GLRRLLAEGK

-75 AYNFTPVDRASAIA
+75 AYSFTPVDRASAIA

-94 TSPYYHGITAEEWL
+94 TVPYYNGITAEEWL
-108 DKQTLRAQNC
+108 DKQTLRPQNC

-123 IGYSPQFLS
+123 IGYSPQFLA
-132 TSTISDELKMATNGI
+132 TSTISDELKMATNGV

-173 ISNGQWMTT
+173 INGSQWATT

-191 LSGFSRLFHPEADIN
+191 LSGFTRLFHPDASDVN

-211 AALKC
+211 AALHC
-216 IEQAGIGNDEKTDL
+216 IQQAGIGNDDKTDL
-230 ISLTYE
+230 VSLTYQ
-236 AGRQMESYIA
+236 AGSQMESYVA
-246 LDRQIAQLVNGVERT
+246 LDRQVAQLLNGIERQLT
-261 IPRDRVL
+261 RDRVL
-268 FVITGTTNREEEEEG
+268 FVITGTTSREEEDEG

-293 TFFINRT
+293 TFHINRT

-305 MYLGAVFGSANY
+305 MYLGAVFGSAKY
-317 VEFCHKNH
+317 VEFCHQNH
-325 IYFNHQLLRQKNI
+325 IYFNHQLLRQKNL
-338 NLSEISSR
+338 NLSDVCSR

-375 SIRNGFN
+375 TIRNGFN
-382 IEKCGDL
+382 VEKCGDL
-389 IVDIAPGWKLINEN
+389 IVDIAPGWKLVNEN
-403 TQEKSMSRSAHV
+403 SLKQSSSRSAHV
-415 PFPIIIYGAGTKAE
+415 PFPIIVYGAGMQAE

-436 VDRIAPAV
+436 VDRIAPAI

-452 PNACVAE
+452 PNACVAA

>member
-1 MGLTMKNKYLY
+1 MMMKNKYLY
-12 ITLLSFLGLTAEAQ
+12 ITLLSLLGLSAEAQ
-26 EQLIA
+26 QQLIA

-45 RTDYLENYSPLYGNE
+45 RTDYLETYAPLYGAD
-60 GLRRLLSQGK
+60 GLRRLLAEGK

-75 AYNFTPVDRASAIA
+75 AYSFTPVDRASAIA

-94 TSPYYHGITAEEWL
+94 TVPYYNGITAEEWL
-108 DKQTLRAQNC
+108 DKQTLRPQNC

-123 IGYSPQFLS
+123 IGYSPQFLA
-132 TSTISDELKMATNGI
+132 TSTISDELKMATNGV

-173 ISNGQWMTT
+173 INGSQWATT

-191 LSGFSRLFHPEADIN
+191 LSGFSRLFHPDASDAN

-211 AALKC
+211 AALHC
-216 IEQAGIGNDEKTDL
+216 IQQAGIGNDDKTDL
-230 ISLTYE
+230 VSLTYQ
-236 AGRQMESYIA
+236 AGSQMESYVA
-246 LDRQIAQLVNGVERT
+246 LDRQVAQLLKGIERQLT
-261 IPRDRVL
+261 RDRVL
-268 FVITGTTNREEEEEG
+268 FVITGTTSREEEDEG

-293 TFFINRT
+293 TFHINRT

-305 MYLGAVFGSANY
+305 MYLGAVFGSAKY
-317 VEFCHKNH
+317 VEFCHQNH
-325 IYFNHQLLRQKNI
+325 IYFNHQLLRQKNL
-338 NLSEISSR
+338 NLSDVCSR

-375 SIRNGFN
+375 TIRNGFN
-382 IEKCGDL
+382 VEKCGDL
-389 IVDIAPGWKLINEN
+389 IVDIAPGWKLVNEN
-403 TQEKSMSRSAHV
+403 SLKQSSSRSAHV
-415 PFPIIIYGAGTKAE
+415 PFPIIVYGAGTQAE

-436 VDRIAPAV
+436 VDRIAPAI

-452 PNACVAE
+452 PNACVAA

>member
-1 MGLTMKNKYLY
+1 MRNRYIY
-12 ITLLSFLGLTAEAQ
+12 ITLLSILGFNAETYAQ
-26 EQLIA
+26 VIV

-45 RTDYLENYSPLYGNE
+45 RTDYLETYAPLYSND
-60 GLRRLLSQGK
+60 GLKRLLTDGK
-70 VFTNG
+70 VFING

-94 TSPYYHGITAEEWL
+94 TVPYYNGITAEEWL
-108 DKQTLRAQNC
+108 DKQTLRPQNC
-118 VRDQK
+118 VRDQQ
-123 IGYSPQFLS
+123 IGYSPQFLG
-132 TSTISDELKMATNGI
+132 TSTISDELKMATNGV
-147 AKVFAFAP
+147 AKVFSFAP

-173 ISNGQWMTT
+173 VSNGKWATT
-182 TYYRPLNQW
+182 TYYRPINQW
-191 LSGFSRLFHPEADIN
+191 LSGYTRLFLPGTDVN
-206 KSVTD
+206 KAVTD

-216 IEQAGIGNDEKTDL
+216 LEQAGVGNDDKTDL
-230 ISLTYE
+230 LSLTYE
-236 AGRQMESYIA
+236 AGRQMESYVE
-246 LDRQIAQLVNGVERT
+246 LDRQMTLLLNGIERQIA
-261 IPRDRVL
+261 RDRVL
-268 FVITGTTNREEEEEG
+268 FVITGTSSREEEEES
-283 NQERF
+283 NQERY

-293 TFFINRT
+293 TFYINRT

-305 MYLGAVFGSANY
+305 MYLGAIFGSAKY

-338 NLSEISSR
+338 HLGEICSR
-346 SQEFLLQITGVRNVY
+346 SQEFLLQLSGVRNVY

-382 IEKCGDL
+382 VEKCGDL
-389 IVDIAPGWKLINEN
+389 IIDIAPGWKLINED
-403 TQEKSMSRSAHV
+403 TLEKSISRSAHV

-452 PNACVAE
+452 PNACSSE

>member
-1 MGLTMKNKYLY
+1 MMMKNKYLY
-12 ITLLSFLGLTAEAQ
+12 ITLLSLLGLSAEAQ
-26 EQLIA
+26 QQLIA

-45 RTDYLENYSPLYGNE
+45 RTDYLETYAPLYGAD
-60 GLRRLLSQGK
+60 GLRRLLAEGK

-75 AYNFTPVDRASAIA
+75 AYSFTPVDRASAIA

-94 TSPYYHGITAEEWL
+94 TVPYYNGITAEEWL
-108 DKQTLRAQNC
+108 DKQTLRPQNC

-123 IGYSPQFLS
+123 IGYSPQFLA
-132 TSTISDELKMATNGI
+132 TSTISDELKMATNGV

-173 ISNGQWMTT
+173 INGSQWATT

-191 LSGFSRLFHPEADIN
+191 LSGFSRLFHPDASDAN

-211 AALKC
+211 AALHC
-216 IEQAGIGNDEKTDL
+216 IQQAGIGNDDKTDL
-230 ISLTYE
+230 VSLTYQ
-236 AGRQMESYIA
+236 AGSQMESYVA
-246 LDRQIAQLVNGVERT
+246 LDRQVAQLLKGIERQLT
-261 IPRDRVL
+261 RDRVL
-268 FVITGTTNREEEEEG
+268 FVITGTTSREEEGEG

-293 TFFINRT
+293 TFHINRT

-305 MYLGAVFGSANY
+305 MYLGAVFGSAKY
-317 VEFCHKNH
+317 VEFCHQNH
-325 IYFNHQLLRQKNI
+325 IYFNHQLLRQKNL
-338 NLSEISSR
+338 NLSDVCSR

-375 SIRNGFN
+375 TIRNGFN
-382 IEKCGDL
+382 VEKCGDL
-389 IVDIAPGWKLINEN
+389 IVDIAPGWKLVNEN
-403 TQEKSMSRSAHV
+403 SLKQSSSRSAHV
-415 PFPIIIYGAGTKAE
+415 PFPIIVYGAGTQAE

-436 VDRIAPAV
+436 VDRIAPAI

-452 PNACVAE
+452 PNACVAA

>member
-1 MGLTMKNKYLY
+1 MKNRYLY
-12 ITLLSFLGLTAEAQ
+12 ITLLSVLGFHSEAYAQ
-26 EQLIA
+26 AIA

-45 RTDYLENYSPLYGNE
+45 RTDYLETYAPLYGEE
-60 GLRRLLSQGK
+60 GLRRLLTEGK

-89 SLHTG
+89 SLYTG
-94 TSPYYHGITAEEWL
+94 TVPYYHGITAYEWL
-108 DKQTLRAQNC
+108 DKETLRPQNC

-123 IGYSPQFLS
+123 IGYSPQFLG
-132 TSTISDELKMATNGI
+132 TSTISDELKMATNGV

-155 TADAAILSAG
+155 TPDAAILSAG
-165 HAADGAAW
+165 HAADCAAW
-173 ISNGQWMTT
+173 IDKGKWHTT

-191 LSGFSRLFHPEADIN
+191 ISGYSRLYQPDADVN

-211 AALKC
+211 IALNC
-216 IEQAGIGNDEKTDL
+216 IEQAGIGNDDKTDL
-230 ISLTYE
+230 LSLTYE
-236 AGRQMESYIA
+236 AGAQMESYIE
-246 LDRQIAQLVNGVERT
+246 LDRTIAMLLNGIERQVT
-261 IPRDRVL
+261 RDRVL
-268 FVITGTTNREEEEEG
+268 FVITGTTSREEEEEG

-293 TFFINRT
+293 TFYINRT

-305 MYLGAVFGSANY
+305 MYLGAVYGSAKY
-317 VEFCHKNH
+317 VEFCHKNQ

-338 NLSEISSR
+338 QIGEISNR
-346 SQEFLLQITGVRNVY
+346 SQEFLLQISGVRNVY

-382 IEKCGDL
+382 VEKCGDL
-389 IVDIAPGWKLINEN
+389 IIDIAPGWKLINED
-403 TQEKSMSRSAHV
+403 TLEKSTSRSAHV
-415 PFPIIIYGAGTKAE
+415 PFPIIIYGSGTKAE

-436 VDRIAPAV
+436 VDRIAPAI

-452 PNACVAE
+452 PNACSSE

>member
-1 MGLTMKNKYLY
+1 MRNRYLY
-12 ITLLSFLGLTAEAQ
+12 ITLLSVLGFHTETYAQ
-26 EQLIA
+26 AIA

-45 RTDYLENYSPLYGNE
+45 RTDYLETYAPLYGEE
-60 GLRRLLSQGK
+60 GLRKLLTEGK

-94 TSPYYHGITAEEWL
+94 TVPYYNGITAEEWL
-108 DKQTLRAQNC
+108 DKQTLRPQNC
-118 VRDQK
+118 VRDQQ
-123 IGYSPQFLS
+123 IGYSPQFLG
-132 TSTISDELKMATNGI
+132 TSTISDELKMATNGV
-147 AKVFAFAP
+147 AKVFSFAP

-173 ISNGQWMTT
+173 VSNGKWATT
-182 TYYRPLNQW
+182 TYYRPINQW
-191 LSGFSRLFHPEADIN
+191 LSGYTRLFLPGTDVN
-206 KSVTD
+206 KAVTD

-216 IEQAGIGNDEKTDL
+216 LEQAGVGNDDKTDL
-230 ISLTYE
+230 LSLTYE
-236 AGRQMESYIA
+236 AGRQMESYVE
-246 LDRQIAQLVNGVERT
+246 LDRQMTLLLNGIERQIA
-261 IPRDRVL
+261 RDRVL
-268 FVITGTTNREEEEEG
+268 FVITGTSSREEEEES
-283 NQERF
+283 NQERY

-293 TFFINRT
+293 TFYINRT

-305 MYLGAVFGSANY
+305 MYLGAIFGSAKY

-338 NLSEISSR
+338 HLGEICSR
-346 SQEFLLQITGVRNVY
+346 SQEFLLQLSGVRNVY

-382 IEKCGDL
+382 VEKCGDL
-389 IVDIAPGWKLINEN
+389 IIDIAPGWKLINED
-403 TQEKSMSRSAHV
+403 TLEKSISRSAHV

-452 PNACVAE
+452 PNACSSE

>member
-1 MGLTMKNKYLY
+1 MRNRYLY
-12 ITLLSFLGLTAEAQ
+12 ITLLSIFGFHAETYAQ
-26 EQLIA
+26 AIA

-45 RTDYLENYSPLYGNE
+45 RTDYLDIYAPLYGEE
-60 GLRRLLSQGK
+60 GLRKLLTEGK

-89 SLHTG
+89 SLYTG
-94 TSPYYHGITAEEWL
+94 TVPYYHGITAYEWL
-108 DKQTLRAQNC
+108 DKETLRPQNC

-123 IGYSPQFLS
+123 IGYSPQFLG
-132 TSTISDELKMATNGI
+132 TSTLSDELKMATNGL

-155 TADAAILSAG
+155 TPDAAILSAG

-173 ISNGQWMTT
+173 IDNGKWHTT
-182 TYYRPLNQW
+182 TYYRPLNLW
-191 LSGFSRLFHPEADIN
+191 LSGFTRFYQSVADVN
-206 KSVTD
+206 QDVTN
-211 AALKC
+211 AALQC
-216 IEQAGIGNDEKTDL
+216 VEQNSIGNDDKTDL
-230 ISLTYE
+230 LSLTYE
-236 AGRQMESYIA
+236 AGTQMESYIE
-246 LDRQIAQLVNGVERT
+246 LDRTISVLLRGIERQVG
-261 IPRDRVL
+261 RDRVL
-268 FVITGTTNREEEEEG
+268 FVITGTTSREEEEEG
-283 NQERF
+283 NQERY

-293 TFFINRT
+293 TFYINRT

-305 MYLGAVFGSANY
+305 MYLGAVYGSAKY

-338 NLSEISSR
+338 QIGEISSR
-346 SQEFLLQITGVRNVY
+346 SQEFLLQISGVRNVY
-361 TANQLLTSDSYLLE
+361 TASQLLTSDSYLLE

-382 IEKCGDL
+382 VEKCGDL
-389 IVDIAPGWKLINEN
+389 IVDIAPGWKLINED
-403 TQEKSMSRSAHV
+403 TSEKSTSRSAHV

-436 VDRIAPAV
+436 VDRIAPAI

-452 PNACVAE
+452 PNACSAE

>member
-1 MGLTMKNKYLY
+1 MRNRYIY
-12 ITLLSFLGLTAEAQ
+12 ITLLSILGFNAETYAQ
-26 EQLIA
+26 VIV

-45 RTDYLENYSPLYGNE
+45 RTDYLETYAPLYSND
-60 GLRRLLSQGK
+60 GLKRLLTDGK
-70 VFTNG
+70 VFING

-94 TSPYYHGITAEEWL
+94 TVPYYNGITAEEWL
-108 DKQTLRAQNC
+108 DKQTLRPQNC

-123 IGYSPQFLS
+123 IGYSPQFLG
-132 TSTISDELKMATNGI
+132 TSTISDELKMATNGV
-147 AKVFAFAP
+147 AKVFSFAP

-173 ISNGQWMTT
+173 VSNGKWATT
-182 TYYRPLNQW
+182 TYYRPINQW
-191 LSGFSRLFHPEADIN
+191 LSGYTRLFLPGTDVN
-206 KSVTD
+206 KAVTD

-216 IEQAGIGNDEKTDL
+216 LEQAGVGNDDKTDL
-230 ISLTYE
+230 LSLTYE
-236 AGRQMESYIA
+236 AGRQMESYVE
-246 LDRQIAQLVNGVERT
+246 LDRQMALLLNGIERQIA
-261 IPRDRVL
+261 RDRVL
-268 FVITGTTNREEEEEG
+268 FVITGTSSREEEEES
-283 NQERF
+283 NQERY

-293 TFFINRT
+293 TFYINRT

-305 MYLGAVFGSANY
+305 MYLGAIFGSAKY

-338 NLSEISSR
+338 HLGEICSR
-346 SQEFLLQITGVRNVY
+346 SQEFLLQLSGVRNVY

-382 IEKCGDL
+382 VEKCGDL
-389 IVDIAPGWKLINEN
+389 IIDIAPGWKLINED
-403 TQEKSMSRSAHV
+403 TLEKSISRSAHV

-452 PNACVAE
+452 PNACSSE

>member
-1 MGLTMKNKYLY
+1 MRNRYLY
-12 ITLLSFLGLTAEAQ
+12 ITLLSVLGFHTETYAQ
-26 EQLIA
+26 AIA

-45 RTDYLENYSPLYGNE
+45 RTDYLETYAPLYGEE
-60 GLRRLLSQGK
+60 GLRKLLTEGK

-89 SLHTG
+89 SLYTG
-94 TSPYYHGITAEEWL
+94 TVPYYHGITAYEWL
-108 DKQTLRAQNC
+108 DKETLRPQNC

-123 IGYSPQFLS
+123 IGYSPQFLG
-132 TSTISDELKMATNGI
+132 TSTLSDELKMATNGV

-155 TADAAILSAG
+155 TPDAAILSAG
-165 HAADGAAW
+165 HAADCAAW
-173 ISNGQWMTT
+173 IDKGKWHTT

-191 LSGFSRLFHPEADIN
+191 ISGYSRLYQPDADVN

-211 AALKC
+211 IALNC

-230 ISLTYE
+230 LSLTYE
-236 AGRQMESYIA
+236 AGAQMESYIE
-246 LDRQIAQLVNGVERT
+246 LDRTIAMLLNGIERQLT
-261 IPRDRVL
+261 KDRVL
-268 FVITGTTNREEEEEG
+268 FVITGTTSREEEEEG
-283 NQERF
+283 NQERY

-293 TFFINRT
+293 TFYINRT

-305 MYLGAVFGSANY
+305 MYLGAVYGSAKY
-317 VEFCHKNH
+317 VEFCHKNQ

-338 NLSEISSR
+338 QIGEISSR
-346 SQEFLLQITGVRNVY
+346 SQEFLLQISGVRNVY

-382 IEKCGDL
+382 VEKCGDL
-389 IVDIAPGWKLINEN
+389 IIDIAPGWKLINED
-403 TQEKSMSRSAHV
+403 TLEKSTSRSAHV
-415 PFPIIIYGAGTKAE
+415 PFPIIIYGSGTKAE

-444 ARAIRIRA
+444 ASAIRIRA
-452 PNACVAE
+452 PNACSSE

>member
-1 MGLTMKNKYLY
+1 MRNRYIY
-12 ITLLSFLGLTAEAQ
+12 ITLLSILGFNAETYAQ
-26 EQLIA
+26 VIV

-45 RTDYLENYSPLYGNE
+45 RTDYLETYAPLYSND
-60 GLRRLLSQGK
+60 GLKRLLTDGK
-70 VFTNG
+70 VFING

-94 TSPYYHGITAEEWL
+94 TVPYYNGITAEEWL
-108 DKQTLRAQNC
+108 DKQTLRPQNC
-118 VRDQK
+118 VRDQQ
-123 IGYSPQFLS
+123 IGYSPQFLG
-132 TSTISDELKMATNGI
+132 TSTISDELKMATNGV
-147 AKVFAFAP
+147 AKVFSFAP

-173 ISNGQWMTT
+173 VSNGKWATT
-182 TYYRPLNQW
+182 TYYRPINQW
-191 LSGFSRLFHPEADIN
+191 LSGYTRLFLPGTDVN
-206 KSVTD
+206 KAVTD

-216 IEQAGIGNDEKTDL
+216 LEQAGVGNDDKTDL
-230 ISLTYE
+230 LSLTYE
-236 AGRQMESYIA
+236 AGRQMESYVE
-246 LDRQIAQLVNGVERT
+246 LDRQMTLLLNGIERQIA
-261 IPRDRVL
+261 RDRVL
-268 FVITGTTNREEEEEG
+268 FVITGTSSREEEEES
-283 NQERF
+283 NQERY

-293 TFFINRT
+293 TFYINRT

-305 MYLGAVFGSANY
+305 MYLGAIFGSAKY

-338 NLSEISSR
+338 HLGEICSR
-346 SQEFLLQITGVRNVY
+346 SQEFLLQLSGVRNVY

-382 IEKCGDL
+382 VEKCGDL
-389 IVDIAPGWKLINEN
+389 IIDIAPGWKLINED
-403 TQEKSMSRSAHV
+403 TLEKSISWSAHV

-452 PNACVAE
+452 PNACSSE

>member
-1 MGLTMKNKYLY
+1 MMMKNKYLY
-12 ITLLSFLGLTAEAQ
+12 ITLLSLLGLSAEAQ
-26 EQLIA
+26 QQLIA

-45 RTDYLENYSPLYGNE
+45 RTDYLETYAPLYGAD
-60 GLRRLLSQGK
+60 GLRRLLAEGK

-75 AYNFTPVDRASAIA
+75 AYSFTPVDRASAIA

-94 TSPYYHGITAEEWL
+94 TVPYYNGITAEEWL
-108 DKQTLRAQNC
+108 DKQTLRPQNC

-123 IGYSPQFLS
+123 IGYSPQFLA
-132 TSTISDELKMATNGI
+132 TSTISDELKMATNGV

-173 ISNGQWMTT
+173 INGSQWATT

-191 LSGFSRLFHPEADIN
+191 LSGFTRLFHPDASDVN

-211 AALKC
+211 AALHC
-216 IEQAGIGNDEKTDL
+216 IQQAGIGNDDKTDL
-230 ISLTYE
+230 VSLTYQ
-236 AGRQMESYIA
+236 AGSQMESYVA
-246 LDRQIAQLVNGVERT
+246 LDRQVAQLLNGIERQLT
-261 IPRDRVL
+261 RDRVL
-268 FVITGTTNREEEEEG
+268 FVITGTTSREEEDEG

-293 TFFINRT
+293 TFHINRT

-305 MYLGAVFGSANY
+305 MYLGAVFGSAKY
-317 VEFCHKNH
+317 VEFCHQNH
-325 IYFNHQLLRQKNI
+325 IYFNHQLLRQKNL
-338 NLSEISSR
+338 NLSDVCSR

-361 TANQLLTSDSYLLE
+361 TANQLLTSDSYQLE
-375 SIRNGFN
+375 TIRNGFN
-382 IEKCGDL
+382 VEKCGDL
-389 IVDIAPGWKLINEN
+389 IVDIAPGWKLVNEN
-403 TQEKSMSRSAHV
+403 SLKQSSSRSAHV
-415 PFPIIIYGAGTKAE
+415 PFPIIVYGAGTQAE

-436 VDRIAPAV
+436 VDRIAPAI

-452 PNACVAE
+452 PNACVAA